1 MRNTTKAVK
10 ADILR
15 LLNNIS
21 NNPVIKGNTSYII
34 GDLELPFILK
44 IKTVKVSG
52 FQKKFQQ
59 KKSFVKRNLIRDL
72 NSETNMLLLKVQ
84 VETGSCTSPPPC
96 FHLSR
101 DQQLQNTVETTELPK
116 RPPLLYKRGAVL
128 KRKKHSHSNLTI
140 LSDLAKRINLKNQH
154 GTKMKGPSH
163 SNGSAQCVTSDCSI
177 RPLVVVM
184 DLQVAS
190 ELK

>member
-52 FQKKFQQ
+52 FQKKF
-59 KKSFVKRNLIRDL
+59 
-72 NSETNMLLLKVQ
+72 
-84 VETGSCTSPPPC
+84 
-96 FHLSR
+96 
-101 DQQLQNTVETTELPK
+101 
-116 RPPLLYKRGAVL
+116 
-128 KRKKHSHSNLTI
+128 
-140 LSDLAKRINLKNQH
+140 
-154 GTKMKGPSH
+154 
-163 SNGSAQCVTSDCSI
+163 
-177 RPLVVVM
+177 
-184 DLQVAS
+184 
-190 ELK
+190 